1 MRLAQ
6 GERIGCVAKDAHRLA
21 RSGDL
26 RLTAR
31 RVDILLTQDAVDL
44 ACGHAKR
51 LHLGRVKNDTNFTVY
66 AAIAANRRHA
76 FDRQQP
82 PCDGV
87 VDKPAELFQRH
98 IAGFNREV
106 GDRVAGCCDLENLRF
121 QNAIG
126 QIAAD
131 LVDSIF
137 DFADRSVDVVAN
149 FEFGAD
155 RRVAF
160 A

>member
-26 RLTAR
+26 RLSAR
-31 RVDILLTQDAVDL
+31 RIDILLTKDAVDL

-51 LHLGRVKNDTNFTVY
+51 LHFGRVKNDPNFTVY
-66 AAIAANRRHA
+66 TAITANRRHA
-76 FDRQQP
+76 FNREQSTG
-82 PCDGV
+82 DGV
-87 VDKPAELFQRH
+87 VDKPAELLQRH
-98 IAGFNREV
+98 VAGFDREI
-106 GDRVAGCCDLENLRF
+106 GDRVTGCCDLENLRF
-121 QNAIG
+121 QNAVG

-131 LVDSIF
+131 LVDRVF
-137 DFADRSVDVVAN
+137 DFADRGVDVVAN
-149 FEFGAD
+149 FELGAD

-160 A
+160 V